1 MYLQNIVRGWSCEK
15 KLQMSVFLLHRP
27 VESKKKKKKFVFHF
41 KFLNRHFIKWDPFR
55 SFLAW
60 KIYKI
65 CHVFMVLEELQKS
78 VFQDG
83 KEGKVN
89 DLLEYLLELWEQV
102 NRIYINQSKQLSYKN
117 YGHLDHFTHLK
128 SCPYLWGFY

>member
-1 MYLQNIVRGWSCEK
+1 
-15 KLQMSVFLLHRP
+15 MSVFLLHRP
-27 VESKKKKKKFVFHF
+27 VENKNKKKFVFHF
-41 KFLNRHFIKWDPFR
+41 KFLNRHFIKWDLFS

-65 CHVFMVLEELQKS
+65 CHVFVVLEELQTS

-117 YGHLDHFTHLK
+117 CGHLDHFTHLK
-128 SCPYLWGFY
+128 SCPYLWGFYLFHYGEMKIIINLIT